1 MYNLIERKDGRVVLT
16 DDAPKDGETILQ
28 EINAKTW
35 LQARAKVKMYLV
47 VHNPGYG
54 YIRR

>member
-16 DDAPKDGETILQ
+16 DDAPKAGEELLQ
-28 EINAKTW
+28 EINASTW
-35 LQARAKVKMYLV
+35 LQARAKVKMHLV